1 MRITADLGE
10 LIRNLREARGITRSE
25 LAEQAEVSI
34 SHLEKIEAGQRSPGM
49 GTFVKMM
56 LVLDVN
62 ISLSSTGNTIQ
73 EKCVVAV
80 QDIIL
85 GCAEGEAEYLA
96 CMVEYMARNFTLMA

>member
-25 LAEQAEVSI
+25 LAEVSI
-34 SHLEKIEAGQRSPGM
+34 SHLEKIEAGQRSPGTS
-49 GTFVKMM
+49 TFVKMM

-62 ISLSSTGNTIQ
+62 ISLSGTGNTIQ

-80 QDIIL
+80 QDVIL

-96 CMVEYMARNFTLMA
+96 CMVECMARNFTLMA

>member
-10 LIRNLREARGITRSE
+10 LIRNLREARGIT
-25 LAEQAEVSI
+25 
-34 SHLEKIEAGQRSPGM
+34 GQRSPGM
-49 GTFVKMM
+49 STFVKMM

-62 ISLSSTGNTIQ
+62 ISLSGTGNTIQ

-96 CMVEYMARNFTLMA
+96 CMVECMARNFTLMA

>member
-34 SHLEKIEAGQRSPGM
+34 SHLEKIEAGQWSPGM
-49 GTFVKMM
+49 STFVKMM

-62 ISLSSTGNTIQ
+62 ISLSGTGNTIQ

-80 QDIIL
+80 QDVIL
-85 GCAEGEAEYLA
+85 GCAEGEAKYLA
-96 CMVEYMARNFTLMA
+96 HMVECMADSFTLMV

>member
-1 MRITADLGE
+1 MRITADLGK

-25 LAEQAEVSI
+25 LAEQADVSI

-49 GTFVKMM
+49 NTFLKMM
-56 LVLDVN
+56 LVLDVS
-62 ISLSSTGNTIQ
+62 ISLSGTGNTIQ

-96 CMVEYMARNFTLMA
+96 CMVECMARNFTLMA

>member
-1 MRITADLGE
+1 MRITADLGA
-10 LIRNLREARGITRSE
+10 LIRNLREARGITRNE
-25 LAEQAEVSI
+25 LAERSEVSI

-49 GTFVKMM
+49 STFIKIM

-62 ISLSSTGNTIQ
+62 ISLSGTGNTIQ

-96 CMVEYMARNFTLMA
+96 RMVECMANNFSLMA